1 MQAAAV
7 YGHLGG
13 PQVVLPEGA
22 SDLRHELPFPVDVS
36 ADKKLTYL
44 DSAGR
49 PVLVLHKSNL
59 VADHN
64 VPLTITYRTPGLH
77 MLQEPLMLVSG
88 FMVLFASVL
97 VFSRLDLKI

>member
-1 MQAAAV
+1 M
-7 YGHLGG
+7 
-13 PQVVLPEGA
+13 PEGA

-49 PVLVLHKSNL
+49 PVLVLHRSNL
-59 VADHN
+59 VQDHN
-64 VPLTITYRTPGLH
+64 VPLTVTYRTPGLL

-97 VFSRLDLKI
+97 VFSRLDLQI